1 MVVVWILIWVI
12 ILTFGFIVFRG
23 APYVPSRRRYIERA
37 FTKLYSLGK
46 NDVLVDVGSG
56 DGVVLRIASE
66 HGATAIGYE
75 LNPILVIISRVLSRR
90 HKKISVVLADFW
102 LTPLPDNTTVVY
114 AFMVTRDVKKMIR
127 RITTEA
133 TRLGKPIRLISYG
146 NTLPGVTLDGAL
158 DAYTLYTIAP
168 LQIDKP

>member
-1 MVVVWILIWVI
+1 MIVIWILIWVV
-12 ILTFGFIVFRG
+12 ILSFGFIVLRG

-37 FTKLYSLGK
+37 FTALYPLGK
-46 NDVLVDVGSG
+46 KDVLVDIGSG
-56 DGVVLRIASE
+56 DGIVLRIASE

-90 HKKISVVLADFW
+90 HKQASVILADFW

-114 AFMVTRDVKKMIR
+114 AFTVTRDIKKMTR
-127 RITTEA
+127 RITSES
-133 TRLGKPIRLISYG
+133 TRLGRPIRLISYG
-146 NTLPGVTLDGAL
+146 NTLPGVTLDGAI
-158 DAYTLYTIAP
+158 DAYTLYTITP

>member
-23 APYVPSRRRYIERA
+23 APYVPSRRRYIEKA
-37 FTKLYSLGK
+37 FTKLYPLGEK
-46 NDVLVDVGSG
+46 DVLVDVGSG

-90 HKKISVVLADFW
+90 HKKTSVVLADFW

>member
-90 HKKISVVLADFW
+90 HKKTSVVLADFW